1 MSQTTSPGQTH
12 GWRIGSLSGVPIY
25 LGRSWILVALLIAA
39 VFGPTVTRSLPGL
52 GPLGY
57 VVALAFAV
65 LLLLSVLVHEAAH
78 ALVAQRV
85 GFRVSRIVADFW
97 GGHTAH
103 DGSGGTP
110 GRSAAVAVVGPLS
123 NGLLALVGWWLLGQ
137 VDAAVPFLLLAAFT
151 YANAFVAMFNLIPGL
166 PLDGGFLLESLV
178 WRLSGNRHLGTLVAG
193 WVGRLAVV
201 VIVLWA
207 LLPVLLEGQRL
218 DLTRVL
224 WVLVIGMFLWQGAG
238 QAVRAG
244 RQGLRVSRR
253 RVGDVA
259 RRVGVVGPAE
269 PVSAV
274 DWDAHPLWVVAD
286 PSGGPVGVVDPG
298 ALRSLPREARAVAT
312 VGSLTVRL
320 PDGWVATL
328 DEDDPLDRAV
338 DVMRRTGSG
347 VVGLLDATGRPWGVV
362 LVDDVSGRSAPA
374 ARS

>member
-1 MSQTTSPGQTH
+1 MSETTTGQH
-12 GWRIGSLSGVPIY
+12 GWRIGRLSGVPVY
-25 LGRSWILVALLIAA
+25 LGRSWILVAVLIAA
-39 VFGPTVTRSLPGL
+39 VFGPTVTRTLPGL
-52 GPLGY
+52 GPTGY

-123 NGLLALVGWWLLGQ
+123 NGLLALLGWWLLGH
-137 VDAAVPFLLLAAFT
+137 VDAPVPFLLLAAFT
-151 YANAFVAMFNLIPGL
+151 YANAFVAVFNLIPGL

-178 WRLSGNRHLGTLVAG
+178 WQLSGNRHLGTLVAG
-193 WVGRLAVV
+193 WAGRAAVV

-207 LLPVLLEGQRL
+207 LRPVLLEGQQL
-218 DLTRVL
+218 DITRVL
-224 WVLVIGMFLWQGAG
+224 WVMVIGLFLWQGAG

-244 RQGLRVSRR
+244 RQGLHVSRR
-253 RVGDVA
+253 RVGDAA
-259 RRVGVVGPAE
+259 RRVGVVGADE

-274 DWDAHPLWVVAD
+274 DWAAHPLWVVVD

-298 ALRSLPREARAVAT
+298 ALRSLPEAARAVAT
-312 VGSLTVRL
+312 AASLTVRL
-320 PDGWVATL
+320 PAGWAITL

-347 VVGLLDATGRPWGVV
+347 VVGLLDRSGRPWGVV
-362 LVDDVSGRSAPA
+362 LVDDVSGRSAPS